1 MKAAKI
7 RVKLRKERVQKLLE
21 YLKTNLGA
29 PFIVAFMILLAT
41 AAAYLAVGMESPAND
56 IAVYAYYCLVIGVI
70 LQLISYIREGENV
83 EEP

>member
-7 RVKLRKERVQKLLE
+7 KVKLRKERVQKLLE

-29 PFIVAFMILLAT
+29 PFIVAFMILLTT

-56 IAVYAYYCLVIGVI
+56 VAIYAYYCLVIGVI
-70 LQLISYIREGENV
+70 LQLISYVRAGEDV
-83 EEP
+83 EES

>member
-7 RVKLRKERVQKLLE
+7 KVKLRKERVQKLLE

-56 IAVYAYYCLVIGVI
+56 VAVYAYYCLVIGVI
-70 LQLISYIREGENV
+70 LQLISYVRAGEDV
-83 EEP
+83 EES